1 MAVGRPPVLKGRAL
15 ALTGDR
21 LLLADFQSTLAR
33 AAQVEG
39 VGVHSGAP
47 VRVTIRPAP
56 PDSGY
61 VFVRTDLEQGDR
73 RVEAKAE
80 TVANTMLATVIG
92 NGAGVTV
99 STVEHLMAAFA
110 GLGVDNAMVEI
121 DGPEMPILD
130 GSAADFVAAIDGA
143 GLAAQTSPRR
153 YLQML
158 KPVEVGGPG
167 KRAVLAPADDFQM
180 SVEIIFDAPA
190 IGRQRLDLTLDAE
203 TFRAEVA
210 DARTFGFI
218 AEVEQLRAAGF
229 GRGASL
235 ENTIVVDGDR
245 LLNPEGLRRP
255 DEFVRHKMLD
265 ALGDLALLGA
275 PVIGRY
281 EASCGGHA
289 LNNALV
295 RAVLGQPDAWRFV
308 TPAASSAASV

>member
-1 MAVGRPPVLKGRAL
+1 MRAEH
-15 ALTGDR
+15 
-21 LLLADFQSTLAR
+21 QSTLAQP
-33 AAQVEG
+33 AQVEG

-47 VRVTIRPAP
+47 VRVTIRPAAA
-56 PDSGY
+56 DRGY
-61 VFVRTDLEQGDR
+61 VFVRTDLEGDDQAIA
-73 RVEAKAE
+73 AKAE

-92 NGAGVTV
+92 NAAGVTV
-99 STVEHLMAAFA
+99 STIEHLMATFA
-110 GLGVDNAMVEI
+110 GLGVDNAVIEI

-130 GSAADFVAAIDGA
+130 GSAAGFVAAIDGA
-143 GLAAQTSPRR
+143 GLAEQAAPRR
-153 YLQML
+153 YLQIL
-158 KPVEVGGPG
+158 SPIEVGGPG
-167 KRAVLAPADDFQM
+167 KWAALVPAEAFEM

-190 IGRQRLDLTLDAE
+190 IGRQRLELVVDPQR
-203 TFRAEVA
+203 FRAEIA

-218 AEVEQLRAAGF
+218 AEVEQLRAAGY

-255 DEFVRHKMLD
+255 DEFVRHKTLD

-275 PVIGRY
+275 PIIGRY

-295 RAVLGQPDAWRFV
+295 RAVLDRPDAWRFV
-308 TPAASSAASV
+308 TPAGAATSAA

>member
-1 MAVGRPPVLKGRAL
+1 LRA
-15 ALTGDR
+15 DHQ
-21 LLLADFQSTLAR
+21 FTLAR
-33 AAQVEG
+33 TARIEG
-39 VGVHSGAP
+39 VGVHSGTP
-47 VRVTIRPAP
+47 VSVTMRPA
-56 PDSGY
+56 SAGNGY
-61 VFVRTDLEQGDR
+61 AFVRTDLESADR
-73 RVEAKAE
+73 RIEARAD

-92 NGAGVTV
+92 NAAGVTV
-99 STVEHLMAAFA
+99 STVEHLLATFA
-110 GLGVDNAMVEI
+110 GLGVDNALIEI

-130 GSAADFVAAIDGA
+130 GSAAGFVAAVDSV
-143 GLAAQTSPRR
+143 GLVAQEAPRR
-153 YLQML
+153 YIKILE
-158 KPVEVGGPG
+158 PVEVGGPG

-203 TFRAEVA
+203 TFRTEIA

-255 DEFVRHKMLD
+255 DEFVRHKALD

-295 RAVLGQPDAWRFV
+295 RAVLDRRDAWRFV
-308 TPAASSAASV
+308 TPAASPTAPV

>member
-1 MAVGRPPVLKGRAL
+1 MRA
-15 ALTGDR
+15 DY
-21 LLLADFQSTLAR
+21 QVTLAKTAR
-33 AAQVEG
+33 VEG

-47 VRVTIRPAP
+47 VAVTLQPAP
-56 PDSGY
+56 AGSGY
-61 VFVRTDLEQGDR
+61 VFVRTDLESGDR
-73 RVEAKAE
+73 RVEARAD

-92 NGAGVTV
+92 NAAGVTV
-99 STVEHLMAAFA
+99 STVEHLLAAFA
-110 GLGVDNAMVEI
+110 GLGVDNALVEI

-130 GSAADFVAAIDGA
+130 GSAAGYVAAIDEA
-143 GLAAQTSPRR
+143 GLSTQRSARR
-153 YLQML
+153 YLKIL
-158 KPVEVGGPG
+158 EPVEVGGPG
-167 KRAVLAPADDFQM
+167 KRAILAPADDFQV

-190 IGRQRLDLTLDAE
+190 IGTQRLDLTLDAE
-203 TFRAEVA
+203 TFRTQIA

-218 AEVEQLRAAGF
+218 KEVEQLRAAGF

-235 ENTIVVDGDR
+235 DNTIVVDGDR

-295 RAVLGQPDAWRFV
+295 RAVLDRRDAWRFV
-308 TPAASSAASV
+308 TSAASSATPA

>member
-1 MAVGRPPVLKGRAL
+1 LRV
-15 ALTGDR
+15 DY
-21 LLLADFQSTLAR
+21 QHTLAR
-33 AAQVEG
+33 DAKVEG

-47 VRVTIRPAP
+47 VCVTIRPAP

-61 VFVRTDLEQGDR
+61 VFVRTDLETKDR
-73 RVEAKAE
+73 RVEARAE

-92 NGAGVTV
+92 NAAGVTV

-110 GLGVDNAMVEI
+110 GLGVDNALVEI

-130 GSAADFVAAIDGA
+130 GSAAGFVAAIDGA
-143 GLAAQTSPRR
+143 GLARQGGSPRR
-153 YLQML
+153 YLKVL
-158 KPVEVGGPG
+158 EPVEVGGPG
-167 KRAVLAPADDFQM
+167 KRASLAPADDFQM
-180 SVEIIFDAPA
+180 SVEIIFDAAA

-203 TFRAEVA
+203 TFRSEIA

-218 AEVEQLRAAGF
+218 KEVEQLRAAGY

-235 ENTIVVDGDR
+235 DNTIVVDGER

-255 DEFVRHKMLD
+255 DEFVRHKALD

-295 RAVLGQPDAWRFV
+295 RAVLDRPEAWRFV
-308 TPAASSAASV
+308 TPATRSAAQV